1 MLLANK
7 IIELSGNAMEVFD
20 FVTNIENY
28 AQWFPGVV
36 AIRSANALAHAQVG
50 KQYVETLEFPD
61 GVKELVIEVKK
72 SVKYQVFETEG
83 DLAPLLPGMTML
95 FSTLDQPD
103 TCELNLSYRCRNS
116 ALSAN
121 DDFIVQIKEDLNSR
135 IEIASRNLVMM
146 F

>member
-20 FVTNIENY
+20 FVTNMENY

-50 KQYVETLEFPD
+50 KQYVETLAFPD
-61 GVKELVIEVKK
+61 GVKELVVEVKK

-83 DLAPLLPGMTML
+83 DLAPLLPCMTML

-103 TCELNLSYRCRNS
+103 TCELNLSYRSRNS
-116 ALSAN
+116 TLSAN
-121 DDFIVQIKEDLNSR
+121 DDFIVRIKEDLNSR